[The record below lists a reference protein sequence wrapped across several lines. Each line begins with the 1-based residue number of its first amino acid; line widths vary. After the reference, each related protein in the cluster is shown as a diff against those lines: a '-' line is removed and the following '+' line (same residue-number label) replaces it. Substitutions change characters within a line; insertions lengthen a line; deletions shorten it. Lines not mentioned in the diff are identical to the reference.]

1 MVFATADSGYSVGV
15 GVAVAFSNGMVL
27 RVGGN
32 HFAFDTDLEGW
43 SISGGFGAPLSA
55 FGIGNPSSAALVSL
69 DFTGRGEDAG
79 VKARLRIPLN

>member
-1 MVFATADSGYSVGV
+1 MFATADSGYSVGVGV

-43 SISGGFGAPLSA
+43 SISGGFGAPLYQ
-55 FGIGNPSSAALVSL
+55 
-69 DFTGRGEDAG
+69 R
-79 VKARLRIPLN
+79 R